1 MFLFHQSKIKYDATH
16 YDMCAKNANKKNRK
30 FAFITGSAIL
40 LATTVAIS
48 FMLTEDAFARNGRY
62 GAGDTT
68 SQAAAGSNDCLNPIF
83 DSNTIDNVIG
93 AANCGG
99 TVSQQGESGQA
110 SSPITL
116 QIASPRIE
124 QSAQPPTPPTPPTGP
139 CEECFA
145 VLTPDQIAAFEEEI
159 GMTIPEAC
167 VALQDGT
174 LSVVLVGVALNDAG
188 VPNPIEL
195 DIVGCLLDL
204 LGMNGSP

>member
-1 MFLFHQSKIKYDATH
+1 MRNLKVNKY
-16 YDMCAKNANKKNRK
+16 KL
-30 FAFITGSAIL
+30 AIAGTVLVLL
-40 LATTVAIS
+40 LAITVIS
-48 FMLTEDAFARNGRY
+48 VTATDNAFARNERY
-62 GAGDTT
+62 GSDTD
-68 SQAAAGSNDCLNPIF
+68 QAASVSNSCLNPIF
-83 DSNTIDNVIG
+83 DSNTVNNVIG

-124 QSAQPPTPPTPPTGP
+124 QSAQPPTPPTGP

-145 VLTPDQIAAFEEEI
+145 VLTPDQVAAFEEEI
-159 GMTIPEAC
+159 GMTIPEVC

-188 VPNPIEL
+188 IPNPIEL

-204 LGMNGSP
+204 LGIDGGP

>member
-1 MFLFHQSKIKYDATH
+1 MRNLKVNKY
-16 YDMCAKNANKKNRK
+16 K
-30 FAFITGSAIL
+30 
-40 LATTVAIS
+40 LATAGTALVLLFAITVIS
-48 FMLTEDAFARNGRY
+48 VTTTDNGFARNERY
-62 GAGDTT
+62 ASDID
-68 SQAAAGSNDCLNPIF
+68 QAASVSNSCLNPIF

-145 VLTPDQIAAFEEEI
+145 VLTPAQVAAFEEEI
-159 GMTIPEAC
+159 GMTIPEVC
-167 VALQDGT
+167 DALQSGT
-174 LSVVLVGVALNDAG
+174 LSPVLVGAALSAAG
-188 VPNPIEL
+188 VPNPTEL
-195 DIVGCLLDL
+195 DIIGCLLEL
-204 LGMNGSP
+204 LGMNGGP